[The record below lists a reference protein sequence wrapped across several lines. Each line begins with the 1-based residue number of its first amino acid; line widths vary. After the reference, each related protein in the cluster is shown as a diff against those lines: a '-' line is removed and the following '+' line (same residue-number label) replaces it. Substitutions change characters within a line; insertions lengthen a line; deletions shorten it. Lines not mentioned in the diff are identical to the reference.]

1 MSDSEVL
8 SQDEVDSLLQGVSD
22 GDVEIETAPAATI
35 ENPQPYDFA
44 YPTHKLQARLPVLD
58 IINDKFC
65 KSLTPALTAFL
76 HQPVEVSIVDFG
88 TSKYLEYTQKLPAS
102 VSINRI
108 RLDPL
113 PGSSLICLEGTLV
126 FTLVDCFFGGQGQSA
141 GNPGTREFTPTERR
155 IVERTLQRA
164 LESLKSAWETYF
176 PVEPEYVRE
185 DTNTHVTNQANPA
198 EVMIVSRFKVK
209 LEQGEG
215 EIHIAIPYASLEPAH
230 SALIA
235 TMDEADH
242 PDQSWSMEFT
252 DRVIDANV
260 ELQGII
266 GEAELSLGDLMN
278 LKSGDF
284 IPLGQGNQVTF
295 YSEQIP
301 LFEASVGASNGM
313 ISAQLA
319 GQDVKYQQ

>member
-8 SQDEVDSLLQGVSD
+8 SQDEVDSLLQGVSE
-22 GDVEIETAPAATI
+22 GDVEIESPPATL

-44 YPTHKLQARLPVLD
+44 YPTHKLQTRLPVLD

-65 KSLTPALTAFL
+65 KTLSPALTAFL
-76 HQPVEVSIVDFG
+76 HQPAEVSILDFG
-88 TSKYLEYTQKLPAS
+88 TSKFREYTQNLPAS

-108 RLDPL
+108 RLHPL
-113 PGSSLICLEGTLV
+113 PGSSLICMEGGLV

-141 GNPGTREFTPTERR
+141 SNPGTRNFTPTERR
-155 IVERTLQRA
+155 IVERTLHRA
-164 LESLKSAWETYF
+164 LESLTTAWETYY
-176 PVEPEYVRE
+176 PLQPEFVRE
-185 DTNTHVTNQANPA
+185 DTNTHVTNEANPA
-198 EVMIVSRFKVK
+198 EVMIVSRFKIK
-209 LEQGEG
+209 LELGEG
-215 EIHIAIPYASLEPAH
+215 ELHIAIPYTSLEPAR
-230 SALIA
+230 ADLI
-235 TMDEADH
+235 TTLDEI
-242 PDQSWSMEFT
+242 DQTDNSWSMEFT

-266 GEAELSLGDLMN
+266 GESEISLGELMK

>member
-8 SQDEVDSLLQGVSD
+8 SQDEVDSLLQGVSE
-22 GDVEIETAPAATI
+22 GDVEIDATPPATA

-44 YPTHKLQARLPVLD
+44 YPSHKLQTRLPVLD
-58 IINDKFC
+58 IINDRFC
-65 KSLTPALTAFL
+65 KVLSPALTAFL
-76 HQPVEVSIVDFG
+76 HQPVEVGILDFG
-88 TSKYLEYTQKLPAS
+88 TSKFLDYTQKLPAS

-113 PGSSLICLEGTLV
+113 PGTSLICLEGSLV
-126 FTLVDCFFGGQGQSA
+126 FTLVDCFFGGA
-141 GNPGTREFTPTERR
+141 GHANNNPGTRNFTPTERR
-155 IVERTLQRA
+155 IVERTLQRT
-164 LESLKSAWETYF
+164 LEAIDTAWQNHFEIR
-176 PVEPEYVRE
+176 PEFIRE
-185 DTNTHVTNQANPA
+185 DTNTQVTNDANPA

-209 LEQGEG
+209 LELGEG
-215 EIHIAIPYASLEPAH
+215 ELHIAIPYASFEPAR
-230 SALIA
+230 AELTA
-235 TMDEADH
+235 TLDNIDEA
-242 PDQSWSMEFT
+242 DQSWSMEFT

-266 GEAELSLGDLMN
+266 GESEISLGELMK
-278 LKSGDF
+278 LQTGDF

-301 LFEASVGASNGM
+301 LFEATVGASNGM